1 MHPRIFVY
9 DCIFMLF
16 LGMCL
21 GENMFVCVYVWCVSF
36 VSVCLGGCFVGV
48 YIYTVYM
55 CAISSI
61 ASGSFMHK
69 RPLWRRQNRDPT
81 SLDPNLTCKKYNMAK
96 HR

>member
-9 DCIFMLF
+9 DCVSMLF

-48 YIYTVYM
+48 YIYSVYVYNFIY
-55 CAISSI
+55 CLWIIYAQDATLA
-61 ASGSFMHK
+61 ASES
-69 RPLWRRQNRDPT
+69 
-81 SLDPNLTCKKYNMAK
+81 
-96 HR
+96 

>member
-1 MHPRIFVY
+1 
-9 DCIFMLF
+9 MLF

-21 GENMFVCVYVWCVSF
+21 GENMFVCVYAWCVRF
-36 VSVCLGGCFVGV
+36 VSVCLGAVLWV
-48 YIYTVYM
+48 YTYTLYM

-81 SLDPNLTCKKYNMAK
+81 TLDPNLTCKKYNMAK